1 MIKKYGTVTKI
12 KILQIGARPLI
23 RFSLNDTNCLIAGHG
38 LNFLAEV
45 DEGMKLVISGYYN
58 QRNQLV
64 VKEYHVLGPTKIL
77 IDFKK
82 SRKNLL
88 VKNKNWF

>member
-64 VKEYHVLGPTKIL
+64 VKEYHMLGPTKIL

-82 SRKNLL
+82 IK
-88 VKNKNWF
+88 KEFIGKK

>member
-45 DEGMKLVISGYYN
+45 DEGMRLVIS
-58 QRNQLV
+58 V
-64 VKEYHVLGPTKIL
+64 AIIIKETNW
-77 IDFKK
+77 
-82 SRKNLL
+82 SSKNIMC
-88 VKNKNWF
+88 